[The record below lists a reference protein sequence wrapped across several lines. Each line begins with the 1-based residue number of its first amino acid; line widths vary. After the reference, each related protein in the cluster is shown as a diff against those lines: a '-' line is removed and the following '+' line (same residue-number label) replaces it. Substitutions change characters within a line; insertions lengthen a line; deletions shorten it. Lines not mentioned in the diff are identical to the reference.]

1 MTVEDILETL
11 GINRTY
17 LGYWILRDIVTAS
30 VEDEEVLQDLLSFYE
45 ALGMKYNRT
54 ANAIEKNIRTAV
66 GRAWRVN
73 KEKVKK
79 MARYELTSVPCN
91 GEFIDILTGYLL
103 RQQRK
108 SSVNHNSLC

>member
-1 MTVEDILETL
+1 MAVEDILETL

-17 LGYWILRDIVTAS
+17 LGYWIIKDIVSVS

-66 GRAWRVN
+66 NRAWRVN

-79 MARYELTSVPCN
+79 MARYELNSVPCN
-91 GEFIDILTGYLL
+91 GEFIDILTSYLL

-108 SSVNHNSLC
+108 SSVNHSNPC

>member
-17 LGYWILRDIVTAS
+17 LGFWIIRDIVSVS

-45 ALGMKYNRT
+45 ALAMKYNRSP
-54 ANAIEKNIRTAV
+54 NAIEKNIRTAV
-66 GRAWRVN
+66 GRAWRIN

-79 MARYELTSVPCN
+79 MARYGLNSVPCN

-108 SSVNHNSLC
+108 SSANHSSLC